1 MCSFPRNLC
10 CCFSKY
16 IEIKRGCFT
25 FNLQFIYVL
34 VLDTEEGIVV
44 QQAGYEDTEVM

>member
-1 MCSFPRNLC
+1 MFY
-10 CCFSKY
+10 FQ
-16 IEIKRGCFT
+16 FAV
-25 FNLQFIYVL
+25 LQFIYVL